1 MNCAYGENVKGF
13 TLIELMVVVAIT
25 GALLLLSY
33 ANNQSLF
40 DQGREAEAKAF
51 LLEISSRQASFWQ
64 QHSAYAQSLSELNV
78 VIPDSLKPYYR
89 LELKRSTSSPPG
101 YEAKAT
107 PITGDSLN
115 KTLWINHLG
124 TRSSHW
130 SF

>member
-64 QHSAYAQSLSELNV
+64 QHSAYAQSLAELNV
-78 VIPDSLKPYYR
+78 VIPESIKPYYR
-89 LELKRSTSSPPG
+89 LELKRSTSSQPG

-107 PITGDSLN
+107 PITEDSLN
-115 KTLWINHLG
+115 KTLWINDLG

-130 SF
+130 SL